1 MKKYPLNPTEI
12 VRDLKELTDRS
23 ARLYADKEAFL
34 TMTGKNEYK
43 SVTYGRFGEELCA
56 LANAL
61 TDHGLA
67 GRRMALVGE
76 NSYTWLLSYFAIV
89 NTNSTVVPMDKELT
103 GEELKILVQRSGAAV
118 LFFSPAYAEEA
129 RLIKDA
135 VPGLVTVSLG
145 KKRDAEL
152 SVDELLGEGFALLE
166 KGTDRYSGIEID
178 RERTCSILFTSGT
191 TGASKGVML
200 CHRNLAANTVSAC
213 ELVLFR
219 PNDVLLSVLPI
230 NHAYEDMCGIF
241 GPIHYGCTIAFCP
254 GVKNLPDCLQLFRP
268 TVMVLVPLYVETIC
282 KRIWEKAKKQG
293 KESKLKTGIALGNI
307 AAALGIGIRDKLLH
321 EVRDGAFGGR
331 LKIVISGGAYLNP
344 KLVKGFRDFGVT
356 ILNGYGATECSPIVS
371 ANRNLSHK
379 DDSVGWV
386 ASCCEVRF
394 DEGGQI
400 LVRGQNVMKGYL
412 DDEAGTAEV
421 FDGDWYKT
429 GDLGYRNKQGFLYV
443 TGRIKDMIVLKNGKN
458 IMPEEIEYLMLKSPL
473 IAEVMVKEAP
483 GDENGSDKLMAII
496 YPDPAK
502 KQELGNQLHQE
513 LQAHIDI
520 VNKELASF
528 KQIHLFA
535 LRDTEFPK
543 TTTRKI
549 KRYQVTFGKV

>member
-23 ARLYADKEAFL
+23 VRLYADKEAFL
-34 TMTGKNEYK
+34 TMTGKDEYK
-43 SVTYGRFGEELCA
+43 SVTYSRFGEELCA

-61 TDHGLA
+61 SERGLA
-67 GRRMALVGE
+67 GKRMALVGE

-103 GEELKILVQRSGAAV
+103 GDELKALVQRSGAAV
-118 LFFSPAYAEEA
+118 LFYSPAYADEA
-129 RLIKDA
+129 HLIKDA
-135 VPGLVTVSLG
+135 VPGLTTVSLG
-145 KKRDAEL
+145 KKGDAEL
-152 SVDELLGEGFALLE
+152 SVDELLKEGFALLE
-166 KGTDRYSGIEID
+166 QGIDRYSGIEID

-268 TVMVLVPLYVETIC
+268 TVMVLVPLYVETFY

-307 AAALGIGIRDKLLH
+307 AAALGIDIRDKLLH

-344 KLVKGFRDFGVT
+344 KLVKGYREFGVT
-356 ILNGYGATECSPIVS
+356 ILNGYGATECSPIVA

-379 DDSVGWV
+379 DGSVGWV

-400 LVRGQNVMKGYL
+400 LVRGQSVMKGYL

-421 FDGDWYKT
+421 FDGEWYKT
-429 GDLGYRNKQGFLYV
+429 GDLGHQDKQGFLYV
-443 TGRIKDMIVLKNGKN
+443 TGRIKNMIVLKNGKN
-458 IMPEEIEYLMLKSPL
+458 IMPNEIEYLLLQSPL

-496 YPDPAK
+496 YPDLAQK
-502 KQELGNQLHQE
+502 EELGSGLHQA
-513 LQAHIDI
+513 LQAEIDS
-520 VNKELASF
+520 VNARLASF

-543 TTTRKI
+543 TTKREI
-549 KRYQVTFGKV
+549 KRYQVTFGKG